1 MENCADEQYFQLLGY
16 PADKS
21 DIIQVYWTYQDRRL
35 NKAMAKHFFDTKST
49 VENMVFVPF
58 KRLKLGNSLILKLF
72 ENKAINVLNLIE
84 AGVNR

>member
-1 MENCADEQYFQLLGY
+1 
-16 PADKS
+16 
-21 DIIQVYWTYQDRRL
+21 
-35 NKAMAKHFFDTKST
+35 MAKHFFDTKST